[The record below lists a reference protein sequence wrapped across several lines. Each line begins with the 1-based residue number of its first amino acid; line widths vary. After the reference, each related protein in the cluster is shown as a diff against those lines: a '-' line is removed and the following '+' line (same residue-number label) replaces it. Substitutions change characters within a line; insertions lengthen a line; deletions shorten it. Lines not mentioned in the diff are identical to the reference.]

1 MKAETIETDVL
12 IVGGGAAGC
21 AAAMRAREGG
31 ARVLVVV
38 KGKMGRS
45 GATPLASCLGAPS
58 PIPGPYPLL
67 KAMKKLYAGVS
78 DVVRLPVPATYA
90 DAMRAMLQIH
100 CWLVDQDYF
109 LDFALWADKE
119 FFPALERAGTYVLRD
134 EAGRPEVPPGN
145 NPYFVLQSHGMTGY
159 LFGESKRKEVLA
171 RDIPV
176 MEEATVFSLLRGAG
190 GEVAGALVLDYR
202 RGRLYEV
209 VAKTTI
215 LATGH
220 TNWLSTC
227 ATGTREMA
235 ANGLAMA
242 LGAGAELQ
250 NLEIQ
255 WYHASDMAY
264 PESWMRLHNYP
275 NPLTGTPHQAV
286 MVNEAGEPY
295 MTIGDHDVIMPYTV
309 QVKELYKQVRAG
321 KARWDGGNFTDFR
334 LVEPEVLKT
343 YQYHWEFYEKI
354 GKDMGKDPLES
365 APTWHM
371 SAGGVR
377 ADLSTMRTQVPRL
390 YIAGAIGGH
399 MLGGLPLATFD
410 GEVAGAAAAREALRR
425 GPPKPVAGQ
434 AGAGEARLA
443 GLLSEPARAQR
454 ARHRPHPDQEAHPRG
469 GVGPYDVREIRPRPR
484 GGPRRLRR
492 DRGGGGAE
500 HAPAHHRGALQ
511 HRPRGRPRRP
521 GHARCLSRGGPRL
534 PRAGG
539 EPRPPLPRRLP
550 LHRQRQL
557 AQADRGAARGGRGA
571 HALRARAAEV
581 PAAPARQDRLFGR
594 PAGVMGDCA

>member
-1 MKAETIETDVL
+1 MKAERIETDVL

-21 AAAMRAREGG
+21 AAAMRAREHG
-31 ARVLVVV
+31 ADVLMVV

-58 PIPGPYPLL
+58 PIPGPYPVLKLL
-67 KAMKKLYAGVS
+67 KKIYSGVS
-78 DVVRLPVPATYA
+78 DVARLPVPATYA

-109 LDFALWADKE
+109 LDFALWVEKE
-119 FFPALERAGTYVLRD
+119 FYPALERDGTYVLRD
-134 EAGRPEVPPGN
+134 EAGAPEVPHGN

-159 LFGESKRKEVLA
+159 LFGEAKRKEVLA
-171 RDIPV
+171 SGIPV

-190 GEVAGALVLDYR
+190 GEVGGALVLDSL

-220 TNWLSTC
+220 TNWLSRRS
-227 ATGTREMA
+227 TGTREMA

-264 PESWMRLHNYP
+264 PDSWMRLHHYP
-275 NPLTGTPHQAV
+275 NPLTATDRQGV
-286 MVNEAGEPY
+286 MVNAAGEPY
-295 MTIGDHDVIMPYTV
+295 MRIADHDVIMPYTI
-309 QVKELYKQVRAG
+309 QVKELYKQVKAG
-321 KARWDGGNFTDFR
+321 RARWDGGNFTTFR
-334 LVEPEVLKT
+334 EVEPELLKK

-354 GKDMGKDPLES
+354 GKDMSKDPLEC

-377 ADLSTMRTQVPRL
+377 ADLSNMRTGVPRL

-410 GEVAGAAAAREALRR
+410 GEVAGEAAAREVLRR
-425 GPPKPVAGQ
+425 GAPKRLPGPVGE
-434 AGAGEARLA
+434 GEARLA
-443 GLLSEPARAQR
+443 GLLTEPSRERNERDIAPIQLKKRIREVVWEHMMYEKTGAGLE
-454 ARHRPHPDQEAHPRG
+454 EALATFDRIEAEAVPNM
-469 GVGPYDVREIRPRPR
+469 
-484 GGPRRLRR
+484 RLRSASPR
-492 DRGGGGAE
+492 YNTDLLDALDVQDMLDVCRAAAHASLAREESRGPHFRADFPFTDNDNWLKLIVVRREGGE
-500 HAPAHHRGALQ
+500 LRTRLEPVRQKYL
-511 HRPRGRPRRP
+511 RPQRGRIDYL
-521 GHARCLSRGGPRL
+521 GD
-534 PRAGG
+534 
-539 EPRPPLPRRLP
+539 PL
-550 LHRQRQL
+550 
-557 AQADRGAARGGRGA
+557 A
-571 HALRARAAEV
+571 
-581 PAAPARQDRLFGR
+581 
-594 PAGVMGDCA
+594 

>member
-21 AAAMRAREGG
+21 AAAMRACEGG

-38 KGKMGRS
+38 KGKMGHS

-67 KAMKKLYAGVS
+67 KAMKKLYASVS
-78 DVVRLPVPATYA
+78 DVVRLPVPAIYA
-90 DAMRAMLQIH
+90 NAMRAMLQIH

-109 LDFALWADKE
+109 LDFALWVDKE
-119 FFPALERAGTYVLRD
+119 FFPALEWAGTYVLRD

-159 LFGESKRKEVLA
+159 LFGEYKRKEVLA

-176 MEEATVFSLLRGAG
+176 MEEATVFSLLRGAE

-220 TNWLSTC
+220 TNWLSTR

-242 LGAGAELQ
+242 LRAGAELQ
-250 NLEIQ
+250 NLEVQ

-286 MVNEAGEPY
+286 MVNDAGEPY
-295 MTIGDHDVIMPYTV
+295 MTIGDHDVIMPYTI

-321 KARWDGGNFTDFR
+321 KAGWGGGNFTDFR
-334 LVEPEVLKT
+334 LVDPEVLKT

-354 GKDMGKDPLES
+354 GKDMVKDPLES
-365 APTWHM
+365 ALTWHM

-390 YIAGAIGGH
+390 CIAGAIGGH

-410 GEVAGAAAAREALRR
+410 GEVAGAAAAREALQR
-425 GPPKPVAGQ
+425 GPPKPAAGQ
-434 AGAGEARLA
+434 AEAGETRLA
-443 GLLSEPARAQR
+443 GLLSGCSRVRNERDIAPIQIKKR
-454 ARHRPHPDQEAHPRG
+454 
-469 GVGPYDVREIRPRPR
+469 VREVVWDHMMYEKTGTGLEAALAAFAGIEAEMVPNM
-484 GGPRRLRR
+484 RLRTTAAR
-492 DRGGGGAE
+492 YNTDLVDAIDVQDMLDVCRAAAHASLAREESRGPHFRADFPFTDNDHWLKRIVVRREGGE
-500 HAPAHHRGALQ
+500 VRTRFEPVRQKYL
-511 HRPRGRPRRP
+511 RPRR
-521 GHARCLSRGGPRL
+521 GRIDYLGD
-534 PRAGG
+534 
-539 EPRPPLPRRLP
+539 PL
-550 LHRQRQL
+550 
-557 AQADRGAARGGRGA
+557 A
-571 HALRARAAEV
+571 
-581 PAAPARQDRLFGR
+581 
-594 PAGVMGDCA
+594 